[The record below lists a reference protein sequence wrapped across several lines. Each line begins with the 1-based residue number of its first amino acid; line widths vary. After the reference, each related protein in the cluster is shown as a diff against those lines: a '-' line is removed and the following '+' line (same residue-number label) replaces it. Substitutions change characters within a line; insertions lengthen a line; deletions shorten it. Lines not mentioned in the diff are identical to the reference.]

1 MITAYLQMAF
11 ALAAVI
17 GLIVVMG
24 FFLKKRQQMTG
35 SMMKVVAHQSLG
47 PRKGLIAVKVGTE
60 VLLLGV
66 TPSDVRLLRTY
77 ESDDIKVEPVVKE
90 TGDKLKKLKQLKE
103 TLYDHQ

>member
-17 GLIVVMG
+17 GLIVLVG
-24 FFLKKRQQMTG
+24 FFLKKRQTTG
-35 SMMKVVAHQSLG
+35 SMMKIVGHQSLG

-66 TPSDVRLLRTY
+66 TSSDVRLLRTY
-77 ESDDIKVEPVVKE
+77 DSDDIKAEPVAKE
-90 TGDKLKKLKQLKE
+90 SGDKLKKLKQLKE